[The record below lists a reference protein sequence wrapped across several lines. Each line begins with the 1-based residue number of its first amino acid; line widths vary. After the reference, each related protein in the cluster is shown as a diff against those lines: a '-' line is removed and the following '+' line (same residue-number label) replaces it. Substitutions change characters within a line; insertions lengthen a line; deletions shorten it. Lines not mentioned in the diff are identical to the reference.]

1 MKKFYLFSILIALG
15 ISVSAQTVTLTF
27 TGKDAKNNWV
37 HLNRV
42 VITNQTRNWSETIVW
57 PDTTLTMQNVT
68 GIENRTINGGLTLS
82 QNNPNPFNG
91 TTDVMLSVADA
102 GAITMEI
109 ADVNGRIV
117 ETQNFTSLSIG
128 NHQFR
133 LSLPSAGTYVMTV
146 RQNGKTSAIKMM
158 SNGGGNGK
166 RIEHTGMVEEN
177 HYSPLQTKS
186 GTRGVTTNPFAYGDM
201 MEYVM
206 YATINGSEDSV
217 IVSQQQSDAQ
227 EIVMAFET
235 VAQTDGF
242 PCPGTP
248 TLTDIDGNVYNTVML
263 GQQCWMKENLRTTRF
278 ADGGGIPSID
288 TLSSITPYRY
298 APNGEVANVATYGY
312 LYNWA
317 AVMHEADGS
326 NSNPSGVQGICPD
339 GWHVP
344 SDAEWTQLTD
354 YVGSREEYVCGVNN
368 NNLIGKALAATTGWN
383 TSDDFC
389 AVGNDPSSNNATGF
403 SVLPAG
409 SFGTGD
415 VGANPNYYHNFSN
428 YAIFWSATEHNATYS
443 IWLILRYNS
452 AGVTPWNWGSM
463 TKVVGGSVRCVRD

>member
-1 MKKFYLFSILIALG
+1 MKKFYLFSILITLG
-15 ISVSAQTVTLTF
+15 ISALAQTVTLTF
-27 TGKDAKNNWV
+27 TGKDANNNWV
-37 HLNRV
+37 QLNRV

-109 ADVNGRIV
+109 ADVNGRVV
-117 ETQNFTSLSIG
+117 ETQNFTSLPTG

-133 LSLPSAGTYVMTV
+133 LSLPSAGTYVMTA
-146 RQNGKTSAIKMM
+146 RQNGKTSSIKMM

-166 RIEHTGMVEEN
+166 RIEHTGMVEAHDN
-177 HYSPLQTKS
+177 LPPQTKS
-186 GTRGVTTNPFAYGDM
+186 GSRGVTTNPFAYGDM

-217 IVSQQQSDAQ
+217 VISQQQSDAQ
-227 EIVMAFET
+227 VIVMAFET
-235 VAQTDGF
+235 AQTAGL

-317 AVMHEADGS
+317 AVMHGADGS
-326 NSNPSGVQGICPD
+326 YSNPSGVQGICPD

-344 SDAEWTQLTD
+344 SEAEWTQLTD

-383 TSDDFC
+383 TSDNFC

-403 SVLPAG
+403 SILPAG

-428 YAIFWSATEHNATYS
+428 SAIFWSATEYNATYS

-452 AGVTPWNWGSM
+452 AGVTPWNWGSI
-463 TKVVGGSVRCVRD
+463 TKVVGGSVRCVRN